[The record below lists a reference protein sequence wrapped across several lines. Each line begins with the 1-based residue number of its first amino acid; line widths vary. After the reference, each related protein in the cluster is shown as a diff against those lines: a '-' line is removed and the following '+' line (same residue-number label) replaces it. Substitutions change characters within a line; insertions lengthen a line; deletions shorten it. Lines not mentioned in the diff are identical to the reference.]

1 MTADR
6 FGPTATGEYTA
17 VRSMRTPAPD
27 PDAVPA
33 DPYSLPGPGSAEEAA
48 GTAPGARRSGRVRR
62 WVPVL
67 PPQHGAWAFLVVPV
81 LVGFAV
87 AGATAPGWLLLA
99 AWVCAYPVGYYGG
112 RALSA
117 RVRRGSWTRV
127 ARRELGRAVPWMVLT
142 GLLGLPLLLT
152 RPWLLLAGAAL
163 ALLWALGL
171 LVAARRGER
180 SMANDL
186 LLVAQAVAAVPLTVA
201 VVAGPGALSGALARD
216 TATATVLVSVYLAGS
231 VLHVKSLIRE
241 AGSPAFRRLN
251 LGWHVGAAV
260 LAAAVTPWWLLGFGP
275 ALLRAVVLRP
285 GLRPAVIG
293 GIEAIV
299 SVLMV
304 VAALLAV

>member
-1 MTADR
+1 
-6 FGPTATGEYTA
+6 
-17 VRSMRTPAPD
+17 
-27 PDAVPA
+27 
-33 DPYSLPGPGSAEEAA
+33 
-48 GTAPGARRSGRVRR
+48 VRR

-285 GLRPAVIG
+285 GLRLAVIG